1 MNLSRRFSR
10 TRDASLSSAI
20 VIFIAMHGNIAVA
33 DDDPYLWL
41 EQVQDEKALD
51 WVRGQN
57 ANTFAELRDNDIYR
71 TLYDEAYAILNSAAR
86 IPEGSITGDYFYNFW
101 QDEVN
106 VRGILRRSELD
117 DVITGAPV
125 WEPVLDVDALEDAEQ
140 ENWVYKSY
148 DCVGGD
154 SDRCLIELSRGGKD
168 ESLYREFSLD
178 TMAFVED
185 GFVVPEAKSNVSW
198 LDEDTLLVGTD
209 WGDNSLTHSGY
220 PLEIRLWKRGQEMH
234 AGKSLFT
241 ADAVDTLVAPFVL
254 HNDDKHYP
262 FIVRLYAD
270 WNENQYMRVLGND
283 ISAPLDWPLR
293 VNITGVLDGRAI
305 LTLAENW
312 KTDGGSYQLG
322 DVVAYDLDSGDT
334 ELVFSPSEKQ
344 AVDSLRMSATAIW
357 VQLLDN
363 VKGRLKR
370 IRRGEDGW
378 DAVDI
383 ALPDNGV
390 VTLMATSTDRDDAF
404 ATYESSVQPTTMYYV
419 SADNAVTP
427 VAALPELY
435 DATGVVIRQKFA
447 TSADGTS
454 VPYFLVGHED
464 VLETGDA
471 PTILYGYGGF
481 LIPILPVYY
490 DNPSRPQHGALAG
503 QMWISR
509 GGVLAIANLRGGG
522 EFGPRWHQSA
532 LRENRQ
538 RAYDDYFAIAEN
550 LIATGVTAADK
561 LGALGRSNGG
571 LLLGVALTQRPD
583 LFAALDIGVPLLDM
597 LRYNKLLAGASW
609 MGEYGNPDVAE
620 DREFILEY
628 SPYQNLDAETEYPKV
643 LFYTSTL
650 DDRVH
655 PGHARKMAAKMA
667 DMGQDFFY
675 YENMEGGHG
684 GTANQEQLAM
694 RTALEY
700 AYFVRMLMPAVWDSK
715 PNPD

>member
-1 MNLSRRFSR
+1 MRYSITFLSLML
-10 TRDASLSSAI
+10 A
-20 VIFIAMHGNIAVA
+20 AVA
-33 DDDPYLWL
+33 AAEEDPYLWL
-41 EQVQDEKALD
+41 EEVQDETALE

-57 ANTFAELRDNDIYR
+57 ASTFEELRDNEVYR
-71 TLYDEAYAILNSAAR
+71 QLYDEAYAILTSDAR
-86 IPEGSITGDYFYNFW
+86 IPEGSIVGDHYYNFW
-101 QDEVN
+101 QDEIN
-106 VRGILRRSELD
+106 VRGLLRRSPIKDL
-117 DVITGAPV
+117 IAGSPN
-125 WEPVLDVDALEDAEQ
+125 WEPVLDVDALDEKEHR
-140 ENWVYKSY
+140 NWVYQGY

-154 SDRCLIELSRGGKD
+154 SDRCLIELSLGGKD
-168 ESLYREFSLD
+168 ESIYREFSLATND
-178 TMAFVED
+178 FVAD

-198 LDEDTLLVGTD
+198 IGEDSLLVGTD
-209 WGDNSLTHSGY
+209 WGPGSLTNSGY
-220 PLEIRLWKRGQEMH
+220 ALEIRLWQRGE
-234 AGKSLFT
+234 ALDDAKSLFKGEV
-241 ADAVDTLVAPFVL
+241 VDTLVAPFVL
-254 HNDDKHYP
+254 HNDDTDYP

-270 WNENQYMRVLGND
+270 WNENQYFRVIDGKL
-283 ISAPLDWPLR
+283 SAAMDWPLR
-293 VNITGVLDGRAI
+293 VSVAGVIDGRAV
-305 LTLAENW
+305 LALEEDWNVND
-312 KTDGGSYQLG
+312 TSYRIG
-322 DVVAYDLDSGDT
+322 DIVAYELASGAT
-334 ELVFSPSEKQ
+334 ELVFSPTDKQ
-344 AVDSLRMSATAIW
+344 AVDNVNIGANSVW

-370 IRRGEDGW
+370 IRRDG
-378 DAVDI
+378 DAWNAADI

-390 VTLMATSTDRDDAF
+390 VSLSATSSGRDDAF
-404 ATYESSVQPTTMYYV
+404 ATFQSTIQPTTMYHV
-419 SADNAVTP
+419 ADDNSITP
-427 VAALPELY
+427 VAALPDLY
-435 DATGVVIRQKFA
+435 DATDVIIRQEFA
-447 TSADGTS
+447 TSADGEKI
-454 VPYFLVGHED
+454 PYFLVGRSD
-464 VLETGDA
+464 VLEAGNA
-471 PTILYGYGGF
+471 PAILYGYGGF

-490 DNPSRPQHGALAG
+490 ADPSRPQHGALAG
-503 QMWISR
+503 RMWLSR

-538 RAYDDYFAIAEN
+538 RAYDDYFAIAEHM
-550 LIATGVTAADK
+550 IANGVTAPDR

-597 LRYNKLLAGASW
+597 RRYNQLLAGASW

-620 DREFILEY
+620 DWDFIKEY
-628 SPYQNLDAETEYPKV
+628 SPYQNLDPDTEYPKV

-700 AYFVRMLMPAVWDSK
+700 AYFVRMLMPEVWDSI
-715 PNPD
+715 PD